1 MFINSIRRNILA
13 LNKRFYIRTLQQ
25 KFFLYFTGIVLI
37 IVLIVSAAVFYFQK
51 QTLFQ
56 QAEEK
61 AFSLTRTLAYASL
74 TAVLTEDYSVVQML
88 IDSMMDGADI
98 ISIAILDT
106 TGEVIASN
114 RPEMR
119 GMQYNDP
126 LTVKALSSE
135 TRILQKLPSQDNQ
148 EIWDT
153 AVPIMHLNTR
163 IGTAR
168 IKFSVEDTYRGL
180 FQTILGIGL
189 AAILISLLL
198 SYQFS
203 RSISKPIH
211 EAVNLASE
219 YGKGNLEA
227 KIQLNMDRQDEIGH
241 LVNSLNKLS
250 QELKTLID
258 EKIANEGMIMIG
270 EFASFIIHDLK
281 NPLSGIH
288 LLADGLH
295 RKISEDSP
303 FKKYSREILLAT
315 QKLEDFIARTLNI
328 ARWTHIDKK
337 PVIINEL
344 IENAINEVRF
354 TSIPIIKK
362 YDARIPEIQGDYKI
376 LLMAVKNLLTNAA
389 ESIVENGEIT
399 VETKWNGNAII
410 KISDT
415 GIGIPKNRL
424 ATIFRPFFSL
434 KTQGH
439 GLGLA
444 MVKKAVILHQGKID
458 VQSEKGVGSTFIL
471 TLPIR

>member
-1 MFINSIRRNILA
+1 MTKNNIITLV
-13 LNKRFYIRTLQQ
+13 KQFQTRTLQQ
-25 KFFLYFTGIVLI
+25 KFFLYFAGIVLI
-37 IVLIVSAAVFYFQK
+37 VVLIVSAAVFYFQK
-51 QTLFQ
+51 QMLLK

-74 TAVLTEDYSVVQML
+74 TAILTEDYSVVQML

-98 ISIAILDT
+98 ISITILDT
-106 TGEVIASN
+106 SGKVIAAN
-114 RPEMR
+114 RPEIR
-119 GMQYNDP
+119 GRRYNDP
-126 LTVKALSSE
+126 LTVSALSSE
-135 TRILQKLPSQDNQ
+135 IRILQRLPSQEGQ

-153 AVPIMHLNTR
+153 AVPISHLNTT

-180 FQTILGIGL
+180 LKTILSIGL
-189 AAILISLLL
+189 GAVIISLFL

-211 EAVNLASE
+211 EVVDLAAE
-219 YGKGNLEA
+219 YGRGNLEA
-227 KIQLNMDRQDEIGH
+227 KIKLNINRQDEIGK

-258 EKIANEGMIMIG
+258 EKIANESIIMIG

-295 RKISEDSP
+295 RKISEDNP
-303 FKKYSREILLAT
+303 FKKYTTEILLAT
-315 QKLEDFIARTLNI
+315 QKMEDFIARTLDI
-328 ARWTHIDKK
+328 ARWTDIEKK
-337 PVIINEL
+337 PVKINEL
-344 IENAINEVRF
+344 IENATHEVNF
-354 TSIPIIKK
+354 VSIPIIKK
-362 YDARIPEIQGDYKI
+362 YDPNIPEIQGDYKI
-376 LLMAVKNLLTNAA
+376 LFMAIKNLLVNAA
-389 ESIVENGEIT
+389 ESILENGKIT
-399 VETKWNGNAII
+399 VETEWNGKAII

-415 GIGIPKNRL
+415 GMGIPKNRL
-424 ATIFRPFFSL
+424 ATIFRPFFSM
-434 KTQGH
+434 KSRGH

-458 VQSEKGVGSTFIL
+458 VESEKGVGSTFIL
-471 TLPIR
+471 TLPIG